1 MGIPSESNR
10 IHNLAWAVLANN
22 VATGKAEVVK
32 VTNQDDADA
41 TVQNDPNIYYKSGPF
56 VLTWMSLPVIGYA
69 VFVYFKEVNRCHAPH
84 FPDIES
90 AEEFANDLRA
100 MSDCEVAE
108 PIAITPT
115 TKKQTLLADF

>member
-1 MGIPSESNR
+1 
-10 IHNLAWAVLANN
+10 
-22 VATGKAEVVK
+22 
-32 VTNQDDADA
+32 
-41 TVQNDPNIYYKSGPF
+41 
-56 VLTWMSLPVIGYA
+56 MSLPVIGYA

-100 MSDCEVAE
+100 MSNCEVAE

-115 TKKQTLLADF
+115 TKKQTSLADF

>member
-1 MGIPSESNR
+1 
-10 IHNLAWAVLANN
+10 
-22 VATGKAEVVK
+22 
-32 VTNQDDADA
+32 
-41 TVQNDPNIYYKSGPF
+41 
-56 VLTWMSLPVIGYA
+56 MSLPVIGYA

-115 TKKQTLLADF
+115 TKRELQIADSM

>member
-1 MGIPSESNR
+1 
-10 IHNLAWAVLANN
+10 
-22 VATGKAEVVK
+22 
-32 VTNQDDADA
+32 
-41 TVQNDPNIYYKSGPF
+41 
-56 VLTWMSLPVIGYA
+56 MSLPVIGYA

-84 FPDIES
+84 FPDIER
-90 AEEFANDLRA
+90 ADEFANDLRA

>member
-1 MGIPSESNR
+1 
-10 IHNLAWAVLANN
+10 
-22 VATGKAEVVK
+22 
-32 VTNQDDADA
+32 
-41 TVQNDPNIYYKSGPF
+41 
-56 VLTWMSLPVIGYA
+56 MSLPVIGYA

-90 AEEFANDLRA
+90 AEEFAN
-100 MSDCEVAE
+100 EVAE

>member
-1 MGIPSESNR
+1 
-10 IHNLAWAVLANN
+10 
-22 VATGKAEVVK
+22 
-32 VTNQDDADA
+32 
-41 TVQNDPNIYYKSGPF
+41 
-56 VLTWMSLPVIGYA
+56 MSLPVIGYA

-115 TKKQTLLADF
+115 TKKQTSLADF

>member
-1 MGIPSESNR
+1 
-10 IHNLAWAVLANN
+10 
-22 VATGKAEVVK
+22 
-32 VTNQDDADA
+32 
-41 TVQNDPNIYYKSGPF
+41 
-56 VLTWMSLPVIGYA
+56 MSFPIIGY
-69 VFVYFKEVNRCHAPH
+69 VVLVNFREVNRCHAPH

-115 TKKQTLLADF
+115 TKKEALLADL